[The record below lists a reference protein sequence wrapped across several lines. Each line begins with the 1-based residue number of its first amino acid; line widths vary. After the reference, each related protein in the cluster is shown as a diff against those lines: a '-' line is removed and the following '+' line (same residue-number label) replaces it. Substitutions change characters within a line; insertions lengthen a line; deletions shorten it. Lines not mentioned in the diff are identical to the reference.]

1 MPTQS
6 WDENILSGKT
16 HYGEIPA
23 GVEICELLNRSG
35 SSTSISVN
43 TRLRQILIM
52 KTENFMCFELRVCLF
67 CCRCVFHFDIF
78 CIFSA
83 LTCDTLFTCLYRI
96 CILLPPDIFHIK
108 YGTYQFLLLCTAFL
122 CCHLVPEEE
131 EEEEVKLEN
140 IHGQTI
146 ITKRWHSTQQLV
158 HTQESINAP
167 KTFNKCHVF
176 NESWMEKSSAH
187 VGSHRGDRKWIQCL
201 IHFCFVTTDDL
212 NSIVLQSLKL

>member
-1 MPTQS
+1 MPTQT

-16 HYGEIPA
+16 HYGKIPA

-158 HTQESINAP
+158 HTQESINVKLLQKHLINVMCSMKAGWKNLQP
-167 KTFNKCHVF
+167 TSGHT
-176 NESWMEKSSAH
+176 EGT
-187 VGSHRGDRKWIQCL
+187 GSG
-201 IHFCFVTTDDL
+201 FSV
-212 NSIVLQSLKL
+212 

>member
-1 MPTQS
+1 MF
-6 WDENILSGKT
+6 W
-16 HYGEIPA
+16 
-23 GVEICELLNRSG
+23 VESLFVLLP
-35 SSTSISVN
+35 
-43 TRLRQILIM
+43 L
-52 KTENFMCFELRVCLF
+52 CFSFWYLL
-67 CCRCVFHFDIF
+67 HIF
-78 CIFSA
+78 CTYLWYIIYMFVQDLHTSA
-83 LTCDTLFTCLYRI
+83 TVTPEML
-96 CILLPPDIFHIK
+96 HIK